1 MKRIVVCGQ
10 TVVNFVFSL
19 PEMPEKPEKYRADD
33 VTIIGGGGG
42 ANAAVAIARL
52 GARVDLVARLGMDAV
67 GDMVLDGLRDEG
79 VGTTL
84 IRRFPD
90 AQSAFSSVY
99 LDRAGERQ
107 IVAFRGRGLADDADW
122 LIRSATEPLDAV
134 MVDTRWPTGALE
146 VLRWAREAGVPS
158 VVDAEAPTDP
168 AMVEAATHIAFS
180 EQGLRHYP
188 LGLDPETALRMIHED
203 HGAWVAVTLGAEGV
217 LAFGDKGIERIP
229 SYPVRVVDTLGAGD
243 IWHGAFTLALAEG
256 EKETEAARYANACAA
271 LKCTRVGGRAASP
284 TRAEVSALMEET
296 VG

>member
-1 MKRIVVCGQ
+1 MKRVVVCGQ
-10 TVVNFVFSL
+10 AVVDFVFSL
-19 PEMPEKPEKYRADD
+19 PAMPDKPEKYRADD

-52 GARVDLVARLGMDAV
+52 GGKADLVARLGDDPI
-67 GDMVLDGLRDEG
+67 GDMVLSGLGDEG
-79 VGTTL
+79 VGCSL
-84 IRRFPD
+84 IRRFVD
-90 AQSAFSSVY
+90 SRSAFSSVY
-99 LDRAGERQ
+99 LDSSGERQ
-107 IVAFRGRGLADDADW
+107 IVAFRGNGLKSDAGW
-122 LIRSATEPLDAV
+122 LKDLPAAPLDAA
-134 MVDTRWPTGALE
+134 MVDTRWPEGALQ
-146 VLRWAREAGVPS
+146 VLKTARKAGVPA

-168 AMVEAATHIAFS
+168 VLVAAATHIAFS
-180 EQGLRHYP
+180 EQGLRHYS

-217 LAFGDKGIERIP
+217 LAFGAKGIERIP